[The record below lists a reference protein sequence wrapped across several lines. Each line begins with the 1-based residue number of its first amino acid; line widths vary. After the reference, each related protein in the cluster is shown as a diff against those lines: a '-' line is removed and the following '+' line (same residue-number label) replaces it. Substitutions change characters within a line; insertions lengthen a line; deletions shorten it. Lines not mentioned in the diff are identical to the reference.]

1 MPSSRGS
8 SQPRDQTCV
17 SNTAGRFFTVEPM
30 GKPAQA
36 GTLRKCCPSCCCQAS
51 GDVALTISYKATLS
65 CQTDTTNSTTEPFPL
80 TPRSW
85 KPGALQMRSQRANTS
100 TTVLCCKSR
109 RVTSV
114 PALPS
119 KPHAAGFDLVRPYPI
134 SGSLRNAVI
143 YSPDSAGQEGEWAHD
158 EHYCTT
164 THLLPEHRP
173 LPSGATPSTSQQH
186 SLICCC
192 CCC

>member
-1 MPSSRGS
+1 MLSRAQLFVTPWNVAHQAPLSMGILQARLLEWIGMPSSRGS

-51 GDVALTISYKATLS
+51 GDVALTISYKATLT
-65 CQTDTTNSTTEPFPL
+65 CQTDTANSTTEPFPL

-85 KPGALQMRSQRANTS
+85 KPGALQMRSQRANIT

-109 RVTSV
+109 RVASV

-119 KPHAAGFDLVRPYPI
+119 KSHAAGSDLSDPI
-134 SGSLRNAVI
+134 
-143 YSPDSAGQEGEWAHD
+143 
-158 EHYCTT
+158 
-164 THLLPEHRP
+164 
-173 LPSGATPSTSQQH
+173 PSQGV
-186 SLICCC
+186 
-192 CCC
+192 

>member
-1 MPSSRGS
+1 MGIFQARILEWVTMLSSRGS
-8 SQPRDQTCV
+8 CQPRDATEASC
-17 SNTAGRFFTVEPM
+17 TAGRFFTVEPM

-65 CQTDTTNSTTEPFPL
+65 CQTDTANSTTEPFPL

-85 KPGALQMRSQRANTS
+85 KPGALQMRSQRANIT

-109 RVTSV
+109 RVASV

-119 KPHAAGFDLVRPYPI
+119 KSHAAGSDLSDPI
-134 SGSLRNAVI
+134 
-143 YSPDSAGQEGEWAHD
+143 
-158 EHYCTT
+158 
-164 THLLPEHRP
+164 
-173 LPSGATPSTSQQH
+173 PSQGV
-186 SLICCC
+186 
-192 CCC
+192 